1 MAKCINCLF
10 EIVTFDSSNWVS
22 KKTVIFIAWF
32 FSQKVISK
40 DGRAKM
46 LYVRFYLK
54 LHWAALE
61 NIIFD
66 KKHIKLEKSSIS
78 WRGVLVWIKIWTFLF
93 RIIRLVLVAFRLY
106 SKFTSRVWYCPLRW
120 TVDRHTLKKKKVTS
134 IKHNCQKLKH
144 FTQFEMMVSHREV
157 WKCGNRNQSCGCLSC
172 RGDDNSAWGLDLGQ
186 ALDDSL
192 AC

>member
-1 MAKCINCLF
+1 MYQLSF
-10 EIVTFDSSNWVS
+10 WSSNFR
-22 KKTVIFIAWF
+22 FIKLGF
-32 FSQKVISK
+32 EENSNFHCLVLLTKVISK

-46 LYVRFYLK
+46 LFVRFYLK

-120 TVDRHTLKKKKVTS
+120 TVDRHTHLSKKGHQYQAQLSKIKAFHANWDDGLTS
-134 IKHNCQKLKH
+134 RGL
-144 FTQFEMMVSHREV
+144 EMWE
-157 WKCGNRNQSCGCLSC
+157 
-172 RGDDNSAWGLDLGQ
+172 
-186 ALDDSL
+186 
-192 AC
+192 